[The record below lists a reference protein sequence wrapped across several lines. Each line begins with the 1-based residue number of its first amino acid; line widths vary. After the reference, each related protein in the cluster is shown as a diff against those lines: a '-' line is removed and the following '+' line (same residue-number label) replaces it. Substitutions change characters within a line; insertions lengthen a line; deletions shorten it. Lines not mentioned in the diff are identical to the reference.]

1 MKKRILCSLLA
12 VMMCFSQAPAVAAST
27 VSDNAVIETQDA
39 EDETQEQAVDDADT
53 GAEDGAGLED
63 EITAETAEG
72 TMTLDVPKKP
82 IEFGAAYEIPMQVT
96 PSTKYTVRIIKKGT
110 NEEILKKSPQS
121 AASSEGS
128 GSLIKTTFSIGKND
142 LPVGDYL
149 VQYWAGNYE
158 YDTALAAD
166 KITTADLAVR
176 KSIRVAVNQDMAQP
190 VVQNAVYT
198 GKTAPPTVT
207 LKETVNDVDYTL
219 VSGKD
224 FEVTV
229 ISDNKK
235 ELGKARAKIEGIGNY
250 AGSFE
255 TDYDIVPQAPAITGV
270 VCLNASSV
278 KVTWQKS
285 ANAEGYYIDRKT
297 ADGTFVNVGKAAGS
311 ATTYTD
317 TTAGMNVGETYYYRV
332 QACAASAVEA
342 GKEVVSIP
350 NEIGVAVRVLPAA
363 PQIVSLEN
371 VSTTKLK
378 LTWKKSDEADG
389 YRIYQVEKGKLKK
402 IKDIKNPDTT
412 SLTIKKLSCG
422 YTYQYCVKVLKK
434 NAAGKNIEGVESKK
448 IKAKVKPAAP
458 QLVSVKSIKA
468 TENQVKW
475 KKVSG
480 AYGYYVYR
488 KERGSSTW
496 RKVANVKN
504 GGTVTYNDTKAVTGK
519 KYTYTVKAY
528 TKAKVNGKTKTI
540 FSQYDKK
547 GISGTA
553 IAAKTV
559 FSLQQNT
566 KGVLITIANAEGAD
580 GYYLYRKKGDD
591 KWTKRDVPAQSGDI
605 TIYLDRDIVA
615 KTDYQYYIVPYS
627 KTETGI
633 VKGTASDTQKFTT
646 K

>member
-1 MKKRILCSLLA
+1 
-12 VMMCFSQAPAVAAST
+12 MMCFSQAPAVAAST
-27 VSDNAVIETQDA
+27 VSDNAVIETQEA
-39 EDETQEQAVDDADT
+39 EDETQEQAVEDADA

-63 EITAETAEG
+63 GITAETAG
-72 TMTLDVPKKP
+72 QAIFLQVPKT
-82 IEFGAAYEIPMQVT
+82 IEFGMDNVMQMQVT
-96 PSTKYTVRIIKKGT
+96 PSTEYTVRFIEKVTGKKRLEKSGT
-110 NEEILKKSPQS
+110 SKD
-121 AASSEGS
+121 SSENFLTIPIS
-128 GSLIKTTFSIGKND
+128 VGKED

-149 VQYWAGNYE
+149 VQYWTGA
-158 YDTALAAD
+158 YDTALAAEQ
-166 KITTADLAVR
+166 IGTADLSVR
-176 KSIRVAVNQDMAQP
+176 KSIRAAVNQDMAQP

-198 GKTAPPTVT
+198 GKTALPTVI
-207 LKETVNDVDYTL
+207 LKETVDDVDYIL
-219 VSGKD
+219 VKDKD
-224 FEVTV
+224 FKVTV
-229 ISDNKK
+229 ISTNKK
-235 ELGKARAKIEGIGNY
+235 ELGKARARIEGIGNY

-278 KVTWQKS
+278 KVTWNKS
-285 ANAEGYYIDRKT
+285 ANAQGYYIDRKT
-297 ADGTFVNVGKAAGS
+297 ADGTFVNVGKVSGT

-317 TTAGMNVGETYYYRV
+317 TTSGINVGDTYYYRV
-332 QACAASAVEA
+332 QAYATSTMEA
-342 GKEVVSIP
+342 NKEVLSIP

-389 YRIYQVEKGKLKK
+389 YRIYKVEKGKLKK
-402 IKDIKNPDTT
+402 VKDIKNPDTT

-422 YTYQYCVKVLKK
+422 YTYQYCVKVFKK
-434 NAAGKNIEGVESKK
+434 NAAGENIYSAESKK
-448 IKAKVKPAAP
+448 IKAKVKPGTP
-458 QLVSVKSIKA
+458 QLISVKSIKA

-496 RKVANVKN
+496 RKIANVKN

-519 KYTYTVKAY
+519 KYLYTVKAY
-528 TKAKVNGKTKTI
+528 AKAKVNGKTKTI
-540 FSQYDKK
+540 SGQYDKK

-553 IAAKTV
+553 VAAKTV

-591 KWTKRDVPAQSGDI
+591 RWTKRDVPAQSGD
-605 TIYLDRDIVA
+605 TTVYLDRDIVA
-615 KTDYQYYIVPYS
+615 NTNYQYYIVPYS

>member
-1 MKKRILCSLLA
+1 
-12 VMMCFSQAPAVAAST
+12 MMCFSQAPAVAAST
-27 VSDNAVIETQDA
+27 VSDNAVIETQEA
-39 EDETQEQAVDDADT
+39 EDDTQEQAVDDADT
-53 GAEDGAGLED
+53 GAEEGAGLED
-63 EITAETAEG
+63 GITAETAG
-72 TMTLDVPKKP
+72 QAIFLQVPKT
-82 IEFGAAYEIPMQVT
+82 IEFGMDNVMQMQVT
-96 PSTKYTVRIIKKGT
+96 PSTEYTVRFIEKGT
-110 NEEILKKSPQS
+110 GKKRLEKSGTS
-121 AASSEGS
+121 KDSSENFVTMTIS
-128 GSLIKTTFSIGKND
+128 VSKED
-142 LPVGDYL
+142 LSVGDYE
-149 VQYWAGNYE
+149 VQYWAGA
-158 YDTALAAD
+158 YDTAQAANQ
-166 KITTADLAVR
+166 IGTADLAVR
-176 KSIRVAVNQDMAQP
+176 KSIRAAVNQDMAQP

-198 GKTAPPTVT
+198 GKTALPTVI

-219 VSGKD
+219 VSDKD
-224 FEVTV
+224 FKVTV
-229 ISDNKK
+229 ISANKK
-235 ELGKARAKIEGIGNY
+235 ELGKAKAKIEGIGNY

-255 TDYDIVPQAPAITGV
+255 AEYDIVPQAPAITGV

-285 ANAEGYYIDRKT
+285 ANAQGYYIDRKT
-297 ADGTFVNVGKAAGS
+297 ADGTFVNVGKVAGS

-332 QACAASAVEA
+332 QACATSAVEA
-342 GKEVVSIP
+342 DKEVVSIS

-389 YRIYQVEKGKLKK
+389 YRVYQVEKGKLKK
-402 IKDIKNPDTT
+402 VKDIKNPDTT

-591 KWTKRDVPAQSGDI
+591 KWTKRDVPAQAGDI